1 MTASQTT
8 RGPVLRYAI
17 LGVGGVIGPSHVK
30 ALQQIPEAQIVGVAD
45 TKPNPAQARA
55 EEIGCPFYSDH
66 NALLADLKPDVVAI
80 ATPHPDHA
88 PLAVDAFAHG
98 AHVLVEKPMAD
109 HIAQA
114 DAMIEA
120 ADKAGKLLG
129 VNFQH
134 RFRPV
139 IERAK
144 ALIDQGVVGPL
155 VRTLCI
161 EPWYRP
167 AAYYRS
173 AGWRGT
179 WQGEGGAILMNQ
191 GPHPLDLFC
200 YLAGSPARVTGW
212 IRTRYH
218 AIEAEDTAQAMVEYP
233 NGAPGYLAL
242 STAEM
247 GLKRRLEI
255 VGENAAL
262 ELVGDQLTITRL
274 KPGMREHMATCDTMF
289 GSPETEVETETLPG
303 DAGAHLAVHRDFYR
317 AIVDGRPPRCDGRDG
332 AKSLELANAIIL
344 SSFEGRAVSLP
355 LDRAAYAALLADLRS
370 GKRRLKT
377 ED

>member
-1 MTASQTT
+1 MTASQQTT
-8 RGPVLRYAI
+8 SGPPLRYAI
-17 LGVGGVIGPSHVK
+17 IGVGGVIGPAHIK
-30 ALQQIPEAQIVGVAD
+30 ALQQIREAEIVGVSDIDGAR
-45 TKPNPAQARA
+45 AQARA
-55 EEIGCPFYSDH
+55 QEIGCPSYTDH
-66 NALLADLKPDVVAI
+66 NAMLAELKPDVAVI
-80 ATPHPDHA
+80 ATPHPAHA
-88 PLAVDAFAHG
+88 PLAIDALAHG

-109 HIAQA
+109 HVAQA
-114 DAMIEA
+114 DAMIQA
-120 ADKAGKLLG
+120 ADEAGRILA

-144 ALIDQGVVGPL
+144 ALIDAGAVGPL

-179 WQGEGGAILMNQ
+179 WEGEGGAILMNQ

-218 AIEAEDTAQAMVEYP
+218 AIQAEDTAQAMVEYP

-242 STAEM
+242 STAEF
-247 GLKRRLEI
+247 GLQRRLEI

-262 ELVGDQLTITRL
+262 ELVGDQLTITHI
-274 KPGMREHMATCDTMF
+274 KPNMREHMATSEAMF
-289 GSPETEVETETLPG
+289 GSPETEVETATLPG
-303 DAGAHLAVHRDFYR
+303 DAGAHLAVHRDLYR
-317 AIVDGRPPRCDGRDG
+317 AIVEGGQPRCDGREG

-344 SSFEGRAVSLP
+344 SSFEERPVNLP
-355 LDRAAYAALLADLRS
+355 LDRAAYAALLADLRT
-370 GKRRLKT
+370 GKRRLK
-377 ED
+377 D